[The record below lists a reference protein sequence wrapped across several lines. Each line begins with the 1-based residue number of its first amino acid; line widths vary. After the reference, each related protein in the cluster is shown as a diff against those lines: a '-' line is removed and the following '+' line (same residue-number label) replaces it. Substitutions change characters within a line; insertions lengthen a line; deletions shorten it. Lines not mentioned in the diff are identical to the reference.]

1 MEKVQEISL
10 RMLYR
15 GILKGAR
22 IYPSKNREMM
32 MQAIIEDVQ
41 DWKKLEKGSLEAK
54 KAIKR
59 MKMLYGHLNMWN
71 EKMVEINDNSTDRV
85 DKPMPLRDI
94 NRKEDED
101 FVYF

>member
-1 MEKVQEISL
+1 
-10 RMLYR
+10 
-15 GILKGAR
+15 
-22 IYPSKNREMM
+22 
-32 MQAIIEDVQ
+32 
-41 DWKKLEKGSLEAK
+41 
-54 KAIKR
+54 

-71 EKMVEINDNSTDRV
+71 EKMEEIKDNSTDRV

>member
-1 MEKVQEISL
+1 
-10 RMLYR
+10 
-15 GILKGAR
+15 
-22 IYPSKNREMM
+22 
-32 MQAIIEDVQ
+32 
-41 DWKKLEKGSLEAK
+41 
-54 KAIKR
+54 

-101 FVYF
+101 FVKDR

>member
-1 MEKVQEISL
+1 
-10 RMLYR
+10 
-15 GILKGAR
+15 
-22 IYPSKNREMM
+22 
-32 MQAIIEDVQ
+32 MQAIVEDVQ

-101 FVYF
+101 FVYFWGLILCFAAKINWLVNDLSLF